1 MSVVEFKMKFI
12 GMFSWSLLLKPGSL
26 EMNWCLGVIYRL
38 GVNESKECWGL
49 TKKANT
55 KEAGQSDIDRT
66 SERTGS
72 VVPRPKMF
80 DLTIFHGSTENL

>member
-1 MSVVEFKMKFI
+1 MSVFEFKMKFI
-12 GMFSWSLLLKPGSL
+12 GMFSWSSLLKPGSL
-26 EMNWCLGVIYRL
+26 EINRCLGVIYRL

-72 VVPRPKMF
+72 VVPHPKMLNSAYF
-80 DLTIFHGSTENL
+80 DDNYRKL